1 MPEEKGGW
9 SVTQNRE
16 PLRQRIHLTRAA
28 APMPVVSKAKE
39 PGHQIAHL
47 PRMSW
52 NMKYFPVFYVVI
64 DKLHKLFHRKRLQKG
79 FSNVRHELPPFL
91 SRLAFTYAWNRTA
104 SGWAPPAVPHLCHR
118 QTAAF
123 QSEPKLYFLPWFDF
137 LLRRLCRGLI

>member
-28 APMPVVSKAKE
+28 APVPVVSKAKE

-52 NMKYFPVFYVVI
+52 NMKHFPVFYVVI

-79 FSNVRHELPPFL
+79 FSNCLLYPKPR
-91 SRLAFTYAWNRTA
+91 NRATR
-104 SGWAPPAVPHLCHR
+104 SHTSQGCPGTWSISLC
-118 QTAAF
+118 
-123 QSEPKLYFLPWFDF
+123 SM
-137 LLRRLCRGLI
+137 